1 MLSQWS
7 IESSLAFQQMTLHSL
22 FAHLAILR
30 LVGLFSVAQH
40 VMANSAGAPVRVV
53 SRALLLIAILLWS
66 GHLI

>member
-1 MLSQWS
+1 MLSQWA
-7 IESSLAFQQMTLHSL
+7 IESSLAFQQMTLHSM
-22 FAHLAILR
+22 FAILR

-40 VMANSAGAPVRVV
+40 VIYANSAGAPVRVV